1 MTLRTRIAP
10 TPSGFLHAGNGI
22 SFILTY
28 AIARAFDG
36 TILLRIDDLDAER
49 MRPEYVEDI
58 FRTLDWLGLEYNEG
72 PTSPDDFFQN
82 FSQHKRLDI
91 YYNLIGKLQITDLLY
106 ECHCSRKQI
115 NLTST
120 NGLYPKTCRNN
131 HLTTHDVHKKET
143 AWRIRVENFTTICF
157 NEWRKE
163 KATIQLDTTM
173 GDFIIRQKN
182 GLPSYQ
188 IASLADDELFNIN
201 FIVRGNDLLNS
212 TAAQVFL
219 AEQIGHSQFSKNTFY
234 HHPLLKNTPSQ
245 RDAFGRRI
253 NEGIKLSKSA
263 GATALKEWR
272 AAQRSPLELYRK
284 AAEWLSFPI
293 KTIENIEN
301 INDLIL
307 FIKNTFDKPF

>member
-28 AIARAFDG
+28 AIARAFG
-36 TILLRIDDLDAER
+36 STILLRIDDLDAER

-58 FRTLDWLGLEYNEG
+58 FKTLDWLGLEYDEG
-72 PTSPDDFFQN
+72 PTTPDDFYQN

-91 YYNLIGKLQITDLLY
+91 YYNLIRKLQTTDLLY
-106 ECHCSRKQI
+106 ECHCSRRDI
-115 NLTST
+115 RLNSL

-131 HLTTHDVHKKET
+131 HLSAHDVHKKET
-143 AWRIRVENFTTICF
+143 AWRIQVTDLTIISF

-163 KATIQLDTTM
+163 KISIKLDTAI

-182 GLPSYQ
+182 GLPAYQ
-188 IASLADDELFNIN
+188 ISSLADDELYKIN

-219 AEQIGHSQFSKNTFY
+219 AKQMGHLNFTNMLFF
-234 HHPLLKNTPSQ
+234 HHPLLKNT
-245 RDAFGRRI
+245 
-253 NEGIKLSKSA
+253 EGVKFSKSE
-263 GATALKEWR
+263 GAMALKEWY
-272 AAQRSPLELYRK
+272 AWHRSPTELYQK
-284 AAEWLSFPI
+284 AAEWLGFPI
-293 KTIENIEN
+293 KNIESIENL
-301 INDLIL
+301 DSLIL
-307 FIKNTFDKPF
+307 WIKNTFNSSF

>member
-10 TPSGFLHAGNGI
+10 TPSGFLHAGNGV

-72 PTSPDDFFQN
+72 PTSPDDFLKK

-91 YYNLIGKLQITDLLY
+91 YNHLIQKLQTSGLLY
-106 ECHCSRKQI
+106 ECRCSRKQI
-115 NLTST
+115 ILAST

-131 HLTTHDVHKKET
+131 HLLASDTHKKET
-143 AWRIRVENFTTICF
+143 AWRIQVENFTTICF

-163 KATIQLDTTM
+163 KTTIQLDTTM

-188 IASLADDELFNIN
+188 IASLVDDEFYNIN
-201 FIVRGNDLLNS
+201 FIVRGSDLLNS

-219 AEQIGHSQFSKNTFY
+219 AEQIGHLQFSKNIFY
-234 HHPLLKNTPSQ
+234 HHPLLKNT
-245 RDAFGRRI
+245 
-253 NEGIKLSKSA
+253 EGVKFSKSE
-263 GATALKEWR
+263 GAIALKEWR
-272 AAQRSPLELYRK
+272 KAHHSPLELYRK
-284 AAEWLSFPI
+284 AAEWLGFPT
-293 KTIENIEN
+293 KTIESIEN

-307 FIKNTFDKPF
+307 IIKNTLDKPF